1 MSAAACLTL
10 AVINFLFWCRNR
22 KAWTNLLFFLTAT
35 STAAWAFCELWMMR
49 ADTPA
54 EFAAVL
60 KWAHIVVWLLVV
72 SNVWFVR
79 FYLKA
84 GHLWLAWTVCGLR
97 TLALLLNFLT
107 GQNLNYRE
115 ITRLDHVRLFGE
127 SVAIAEGVPN
137 PWMLVGHLSLVAWLI
152 FTADASANCLG
163 AGRPP
168 SRARRRKYCVL
179 RACILHSGP
188 VGVLGNRPRANFGEL
203 IFHGHGR
210 RDGLRVGQ

>member
-1 MSAAACLTL
+1 MLRASEDVCSGNTVAWRDVLFESLNEDDCQLQMSPITIIWSMSAAACLTL

-22 KAWTNLLFFLTAT
+22 KAWANLLFFLTAT
-35 STAAWAFCELWMMR
+35 STAAFAFCELWMMR

-60 KWAHIVVWLLVV
+60 KWAHIMVWLLVV

-115 ITRLDHVRLFGE
+115 ITRLDHMRLIGE

-137 PWMLVGHLSLVAWLI
+137 PWRRGALDRLSRSH
-152 FTADASANCLG
+152 T
-163 AGRPP
+163 
-168 SRARRRKYCVL
+168 
-179 RACILHSGP
+179 
-188 VGVLGNRPRANFGEL
+188 
-203 IFHGHGR
+203 
-210 RDGLRVGQ
+210 

>member
-1 MSAAACLTL
+1 MCVPAILWRDVLFESLNEDDCQLQMSPITIIWSMSAAACLTL

-22 KAWTNLLFFLTAT
+22 KAWANLLFFLTAT
-35 STAAWAFCELWMMR
+35 STAAFAFCELWMMR

-79 FYLKA
+79 SYLKA
-84 GHLWLAWTVCGLR
+84 GRLWLAWTVCGLR

-115 ITRLDHVRLFGE
+115 ITRLDHMRLFGE

-137 PWMLVGHLSLVAWLI
+137 PWRR
-152 FTADASANCLG
+152 G
-163 AGRPP
+163 ALDRS
-168 SRARRRKYCVL
+168 SRS
-179 RACILHSGP
+179 HT
-188 VGVLGNRPRANFGEL
+188 
-203 IFHGHGR
+203 
-210 RDGLRVGQ
+210 